1 MTWELRHIEAT
12 ITHGDMIN
20 ENRKNDINNKML
32 HYKKI
37 TTNIINILFN
47 DITRGGTTLN
57 AYVTR

>member
-1 MTWELRHIEAT
+1 
-12 ITHGDMIN
+12 MIN